1 MRVVSGSARG
11 KKLLL
16 VPGRGTRPILD
27 RVKTALFDILRPRID
42 GMHVLDL
49 FAGSGSVGIEALS
62 QGAAHCTFT
71 DLGDK
76 AIATIRSNL
85 ANTGFSDRADVRQT
99 DAFGFLRTTRKAF
112 DLIYVAPPQYKD
124 LWAESMR
131 RIAARVEVL
140 RGATDDTPDTD
151 EFQEAG
157 VAIVQ
162 IHPKEYTSLD
172 LAGLREIRQKRYGN
186 SLLVFYE
193 RSSGSSRQPDSRDR
207 RKRDDELEYEEIV
220 SEAAGQHEQVEKLV
234 VTEGPR
240 IEDRPM
246 DQVDD
251 RAHAIED
258 ATENDGK
265 QGAV

>member
-1 MRVVSGSARG
+1 MRVVSGTARG

-27 RVKTALFDILRPRID
+27 RVKTALFDILRPRIE

-76 AIATIRSNL
+76 AVATIRTNL

-99 DAFGFLRTTRKAF
+99 DAFGFLRTTRKSF

-131 RIAARVEVL
+131 RIAARIEVL
-140 RGATDDTPDTD
+140 RRPADDTPDTD
-151 EFQEAG
+151 EHPEPG
-157 VAIVQ
+157 LAIVQ

-172 LAGLREIRQKRYGN
+172 LTGLREVRQKRYGN

-193 RSSGSSRQPDSRDR
+193 RSSGPSMQSDSTDWHDG
-207 RKRDDELEYEEIV
+207 DDELEYEEIV

-234 VTEGPR
+234 VAEGSR
-240 IEDRPM
+240 IEIGPM
-246 DQVDD
+246 NQVDD
-251 RAHAIED
+251 RPHAVED
-258 ATENDGK
+258 AAEDDG
-265 QGAV
+265 Q